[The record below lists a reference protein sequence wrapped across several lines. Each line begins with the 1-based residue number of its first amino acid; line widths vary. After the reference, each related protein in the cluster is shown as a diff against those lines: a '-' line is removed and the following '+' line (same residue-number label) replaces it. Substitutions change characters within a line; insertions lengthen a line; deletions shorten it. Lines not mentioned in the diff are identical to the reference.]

1 VALDQVRAL
10 EAWARANAPRPVMM
24 PNDLIPS
31 PDVLHQR
38 LDYWMAFPSLAGNPL
53 TGSAH
58 SAASLGR
65 MQPSHFVGRAA
76 HPTPDRSTGAA
87 PTATTVPPAME
98 SPAMAIWRWEHFGHA
113 PVLPRAAPSPGAAAE
128 RPSVTAPA
136 EALGATLALTIGG
149 KVAGVAVSSR
159 LAAHGRAGLSVSS
172 TSDTAATNLA
182 ATALDVPV
190 ALSPLPTPTVTAT
203 VGAPDR
209 LPRRVRGAPHEV
221 GGLHTPITPTATVTG
236 TASTGPISTALVAAT
251 PTQTGT
257 GNIVASSDA
266 SPTAQS
272 TFTPQSSS
280 TPTPSPGQGYSQSGT
295 AVPGATALVSATT
308 PLTQVRHITAP
319 VSLEVAVAGAT
330 PTLTIT
336 TALSA
341 TPPLTLVVTLPVTA
355 ARVLAPPG
363 FSSKRVALE
372 RVLRQGEALYAQMRA
387 REQPAEQTYR
397 AQLDEVANL
406 NTIIE
411 NRWYARY
418 QAYLAYQLEFPRY
431 KRRVAALGA
440 YAHRLHLARLRH
452 ERWRKRLVAWT
463 RYAQEMAAYKVALA
477 ARRQVPA
484 IPISGTAPLT
494 PTASAPLPRKPVMP
508 PFPGPE
514 PPPFTKPPPPWPGS
528 RPVYAAN
535 PGPEPAG
542 YPLPLPP
549 EAVPPWDGVAV
560 PLTVLSYGGLALGV
574 SAAGREETTQNALLA
589 AGAFDAI
596 TSYQDPIKGII
607 TTYWGGRTI
616 FQSFHPGIDI
626 AAPLYTPIHAAA
638 AGRVTWAGYAAPGQ
652 RHYSY
657 GLCVIIQHNADF
669 STLYAHLDDEKYG
682 LQVRVGDIVQQG
694 QIIGY
699 EGMTGWT
706 TGPHL
711 HFEIRQDNVQVNPLL
726 LIPNPQD

>member
-1 VALDQVRAL
+1 
-10 EAWARANAPRPVMM
+10 
-24 PNDLIPS
+24 
-31 PDVLHQR
+31 
-38 LDYWMAFPSLAGNPL
+38 
-53 TGSAH
+53 
-58 SAASLGR
+58 
-65 MQPSHFVGRAA
+65 
-76 HPTPDRSTGAA
+76 
-87 PTATTVPPAME
+87 
-98 SPAMAIWRWEHFGHA
+98 MAIWRWEHSGHA
-113 PVLPRAAPSPGAAAE
+113 PALSRAAPSPRAAAG

-136 EALGATLALTIGG
+136 EALGATLALTVGG
-149 KVAGVAVSSR
+149 KEAGVAISST
-159 LAAHGRAGLSVSS
+159 LAAHGRTGMSVSS
-172 TSDTAATNLA
+172 ISDTAATNLA
-182 ATALDVPV
+182 ASALDVPV
-190 ALSPLPTPTVTAT
+190 ALSPLPTPTVTAS
-203 VGAPDR
+203 VGAPVR
-209 LPRRVRGAPHEV
+209 STSRVRGAPHEV
-221 GGLHTPITPTATVTG
+221 AGLPTSITPAATVTG
-236 TASTGPISTALVAAT
+236 TAATGPISTALVAA
-251 PTQTGT
+251 
-257 GNIVASSDA
+257 NSDA
-266 SPTAQS
+266 SPTVQS
-272 TFTPQSSS
+272 TFTPHSSS
-280 TPTPSPGQGYSQSGT
+280 TPSAGQGYSQSGT

-308 PLTQVRHITAP
+308 PLTPVRHITAP

-330 PTLTIT
+330 PALTIT

-363 FSSKRVALE
+363 FFSKRATLE
-372 RVLRQGEALYAQMRA
+372 RLLRQGEALYVQMQAGEQALEQSYRA
-387 REQPAEQTYR
+387 RLR
-397 AQLDEVANL
+397 AVADL
-406 NTIIE
+406 NTASE

-418 QAYLAYQLEFPRY
+418 QAYLTYQHRFPRY
-431 KRRVAALGA
+431 ERRVAALGA

-452 ERWRKRLVAWT
+452 EQWRKRLAAWT
-463 RYAQEMAAYKVALA
+463 RYARAMAAYKVALA
-477 ARRQVPA
+477 ARRQAPA
-484 IPISGTAPLT
+484 IPISSTAPLT
-494 PTASAPLPRKPVMP
+494 PTARAPLPRKPVMP

-542 YPLPLPP
+542 YPLPLAP

-560 PLTVLSYGGLALGV
+560 PLTALRYGGLALGV
-574 SAAGREETTQNALLA
+574 GAAGREETTQNALLA
-589 AGAFDAI
+589 AGAFDGI
-596 TSYQDPIKGII
+596 GSYQDPIKGII

-638 AGRVTWAGYAAPGQ
+638 AGKVTWAGYAALGQ

-657 GLCVIIQHNADF
+657 GLCVIIQHNGHF
-669 STLYAHLDDEKYG
+669 STLYAHLDDQKYG

-694 QIIGY
+694 QVIGH